1 MPAATDLYTAPLPT
15 TPPDASSGGTMP
27 ALYRAALGP
36 VNQDRY
42 LALFAR
48 FDATGRASAG
58 WNGAASLCTLNW
70 MVFRHLWT
78 AALIYVA
85 AAEGLALLAFGLG
98 RQLLQWPVGVEWGVL
113 GALALLAF
121 AVPGLFGDAI
131 LHADIRRRIARALAA
146 SRTVPEAC
154 ALLGQR
160 AGSRR
165 RLQGLVLINLVLAAA
180 LALAYLLLPRA
191 GLQGASLEPA
201 VTVAEAASAAAAAS
215 TPADPEP
222 PPATK
227 ASEPEATPLA
237 PEPAASAAQPP
248 EAPEPAQAVRAETPS
263 TPPPVAKPP
272 ATRAAPASRPA
283 PAAKARANSASTPFP
298 SASAASDALP
308 APVGTAAGYYINVGL
323 FAEEANARKAQARLL
338 NEGLPAFRQE
348 LSGAKGRRIRVR
360 VGPYG
365 TRAQADAAAASIRAM
380 ALEAL
385 VFKQ

>member
-1 MPAATDLYTAPLPT
+1 MPAATDLYTT
-15 TPPDASSGGTMP
+15 TFQPAPPDDASGGTMP

-36 VNQDRY
+36 VNLDRY

-78 AALIYVA
+78 AALVYVA

-98 RQLLQWPVGVEWGVL
+98 RQLLHWPVGVEWGVL

-131 LHADIRRRIARALAA
+131 LHADVRRRIARALAA

-154 ALLGQR
+154 ALLAQR
-160 AGSRR
+160 ASSRK

-180 LALAYLLLPRA
+180 VAVAWFLLPRA
-191 GLQGASLEPA
+191 GLQGAALEPA

-215 TPADPEP
+215 APADPEP
-222 PPATK
+222 PAAK
-227 ASEPEATPLA
+227 ASEPEEAPAVAAPA
-237 PEPAASAAQPP
+237 PEPAASATQPP
-248 EAPEPAQAVRAETPS
+248 EAPAPAPAQAARPEAK
-263 TPPPVAKPP
+263 KPP
-272 ATRAAPASRPA
+272 AARAPTASRPA
-283 PAAKARANSASTPFP
+283 PAAKAKASASTPAP
-298 SASAASDALP
+298 STPAASDALP

-348 LSGAKGRRIRVR
+348 IAGAKGRRIRVR
-360 VGPYG
+360 VGPYAS
-365 TRAQADAAAASIRAM
+365 RAQADAAAASIRAM
-380 ALEAL
+380 ALEAV